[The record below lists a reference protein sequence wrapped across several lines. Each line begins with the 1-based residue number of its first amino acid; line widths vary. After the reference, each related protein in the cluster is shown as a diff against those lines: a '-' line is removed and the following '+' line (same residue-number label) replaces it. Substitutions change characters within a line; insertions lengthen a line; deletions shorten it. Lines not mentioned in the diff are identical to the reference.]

1 MSEVAERYVEQIQTT
16 AETLRRRIIA
26 YYDGIFFLGNKILT
40 AADRAR
46 DVAEPVAYDVKDYI
60 ANASNQT
67 EPVSDMEKDMKN
79 NIVEL
84 YLGISVL
91 MLGVSSGEL
100 AGAFVFPGLLER
112 IFDPFIEFLVLF
124 LVPTYV
130 YLNIRKNAGGRGLAI
145 VGKNFQAVT
154 KMAVFEQH
162 TSGYVQGTPN
172 GRVQGAGRRRSV
184 ALEFSAA
191 GRSRQP
197 EPASRAPA
205 SLTKG
210 TARGPAPCTQP
221 FAQWTIRSD
230 GHAYSDSAWQL
241 EFYSDT

>member
-46 DVAEPVAYDVKDYI
+46 DVAEPVAYDVKDYVSFVI

-130 YLNIRKNAGGRGLAI
+130 YLNIRKNAAMDDTERRTCLFGFCLATGILLGHLVGGALTSIAPSVFFI
-145 VGKNFQAVT
+145 PPLLLSLLVVTQCAKEKIMMVGESQFSYIMGVLFIQLFMTALFGSDPNA
-154 KMAVFEQH
+154 ANHSPPPAQH
-162 TSGYVQGTPN
+162 H
-172 GRVQGAGRRRSV
+172 
-184 ALEFSAA
+184 
-191 GRSRQP
+191 
-197 EPASRAPA
+197 
-205 SLTKG
+205 K
-210 TARGPAPCTQP
+210 
-221 FAQWTIRSD
+221 
-230 GHAYSDSAWQL
+230 
-241 EFYSDT
+241 

>member
-60 ANASNQT
+60 SNASNQT

-112 IFDPFIEFLVLF
+112 IFDPFMEFLVLF

-130 YLNIRKNAGGRGLAI
+130 YLNIRKNAGGHGSANVCPNCSAAI
-145 VGKNFQAVT
+145 HAVI
-154 KMAVFEQH
+154 
-162 TSGYVQGTPN
+162 PN
-172 GRVQGAGRRRSV
+172 GRRQEAGSRRGVLGQRHRS
-184 ALEFSAA
+184 SAWLWL
-191 GRSRQP
+191 S
-197 EPASRAPA
+197 
-205 SLTKG
+205 
-210 TARGPAPCTQP
+210 GPAPCLRPFGVHCVRLLSQP
-221 FAQWTIRSD
+221 WMIRSG
-230 GHAYSDSAWQL
+230 GHVYSDSVWQL
-241 EFYSDT
+241 EFCLDT